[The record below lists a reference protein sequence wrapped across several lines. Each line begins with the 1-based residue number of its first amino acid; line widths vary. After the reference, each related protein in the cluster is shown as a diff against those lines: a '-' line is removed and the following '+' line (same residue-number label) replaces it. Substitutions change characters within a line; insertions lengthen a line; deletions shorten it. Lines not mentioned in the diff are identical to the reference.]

1 MFHTRHQDFEAG
13 EWGLLDDG
21 DGISERSLAVTRVRE
36 ALGKLD
42 KAMGSLRP
50 VPPQAAVLI
59 SESSTWA

>member
-1 MFHTRHQDFEAG
+1 M
-13 EWGLLDDG
+13 DDG